1 MLGSTKLWDMAEQ
14 SLTDAL
20 NKFGKP
26 WKINPGDGAF
36 YGPKID
42 IKLFDALGRTHQCGT
57 VQLDFQLPIRF
68 NLMYKT
74 EEMVT
79 KDENEDKTKKPKK
92 EKKEKKKK
100 GKKGEKEEENK
111 EEKEEEKEENKEE
124 ENKEVKEEKK
134 ENALNEFGEP
144 FGKEVYKADEWDD
157 EEFNWEEKGLKPG
170 YARPCIVHR
179 AILGS
184 VERCSAILIE
194 HFAGKFPFWLSP
206 RQLCIC
212 TINNKVEEYAEKWYL
227 MLKYKGYQVY
237 LDKSAA
243 TLQKKVRNAQIAQY
257 NYIGVIGQE
266 EVNGN
271 TIKIR
276 TREGEIIGD
285 YTMNK
290 LLEFF
295 KSLEPKESKVE
306 LELMQKVLKDVKLE
320 DLNNNEEK
328 LKFNL
333 YLNGDECSE
342 DDKKLYQTLE
352 KVDFDKEKFPNLFKW
367 KKLMALQ
374 K

>member
-1 MLGSTKLWDMAEQ
+1 
-14 SLTDAL
+14 
-20 NKFGKP
+20 
-26 WKINPGDGAF
+26 
-36 YGPKID
+36 
-42 IKLFDALGRTHQCGT
+42 
-57 VQLDFQLPIRF
+57 
-68 NLMYKT
+68 
-74 EEMVT
+74 
-79 KDENEDKTKKPKK
+79 
-92 EKKEKKKK
+92 
-100 GKKGEKEEENK
+100 
-111 EEKEEEKEENKEE
+111 
-124 ENKEVKEEKK
+124 
-134 ENALNEFGEP
+134 
-144 FGKEVYKADEWDD
+144 
-157 EEFNWEEKGLKPG
+157 
-170 YARPCIVHR
+170 
-179 AILGS
+179 
-184 VERCSAILIE
+184 
-194 HFAGKFPFWLSP
+194 
-206 RQLCIC
+206 
-212 TINNKVEEYAEKWYL
+212 